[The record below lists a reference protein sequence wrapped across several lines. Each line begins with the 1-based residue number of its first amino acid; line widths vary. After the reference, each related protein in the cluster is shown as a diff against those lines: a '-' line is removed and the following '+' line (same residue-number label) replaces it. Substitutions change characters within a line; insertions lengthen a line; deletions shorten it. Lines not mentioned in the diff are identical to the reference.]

1 MKKIATRLS
10 RSPASRGWARSA
22 LALAAG
28 MTILW
33 IAPAGGEAGNNV
45 ALMTEFKPLI
55 HETRSSASGLIH
67 PGLTMTKAQLETMQ
81 RHVRHG
87 DQPWAA
93 AFEAFSHQE
102 RSGTAPHINYQPEWT
117 EILHGP
123 LGKAGNYI
131 TFRMA
136 MDADVAFHQVI
147 MWFNTGNEIYRLNA
161 LKIIRD
167 YFSIRKVEPHWD
179 SQIRWGVAAYKM
191 CFVAEILRSSD
202 GNSLA
207 SQWTEDDQTRLSAL
221 LKMGLGLVKGTGYW
235 MNQHGFATMGLMG
248 TAIFLDDR
256 ALYEEAVE
264 RTTVNALGQPGGR
277 NGSIKWQMRLVTENY
292 QTHEPVKPQVQLV
305 EMVRDEV
312 HPWINV
318 AALSTLAETIY
329 DQGTRVD
336 PVTGKPSQEPDAVDP
351 FAFLDNRLLAGTD
364 YITRFHLGEPITWIP
379 IDMGDHINGDPLK
392 KPRSAGIL
400 YNHYK
405 YIKKWDTNDPRFRA
419 VAHFY
424 EANLPEADGGT
435 DFLGN
440 GTLLFTPEEAFGPG
454 R

>member
-1 MKKIATRLS
+1 MMKIEAKSWNL
-10 RSPASRGWARSA
+10 RSQRWGSVA
-22 LALAAG
+22 LALVAG
-28 MTILW
+28 VAILW
-33 IAPAGGEAGNNV
+33 IAAAAGEDAPTV
-45 ALMTEFKPLI
+45 PLMTDFTPAI
-55 HETRSSASGLIH
+55 RETRSPASGLIH
-67 PGLTMTKAQLETMQ
+67 PGITMTKAQLETMQ

-87 DQPWAA
+87 DQPWAS

-102 RSGTAPHINYQPEWT
+102 RSGLAPHINYQPAWT
-117 EILHGP
+117 EILHGA
-123 LGKAGNYI
+123 LGKTGNYI

-136 MDADVAFHQVI
+136 MDSDVAFHQVI
-147 MWFNTGNEIYRLNA
+147 MWFNTGNETYRLNA

-167 YFSIRKVEPHWD
+167 YFSIQKVEPHWD

-191 CFVAEILRSSD
+191 CFVAEILRASE
-202 GNSLA
+202 GNSPA
-207 SQWTEDDQTRLSAL
+207 SHWTPDDQARLSTL
-221 LKMGLGLVKGTGYW
+221 LRMGLGLVKGTGYW

-256 ALYEEAVE
+256 ALYDEAVE
-264 RTTVNALGQPGGR
+264 RTTVNANGQLGGR

-329 DQGTRVD
+329 DQGTKVD
-336 PVTGKPSQEPDAVDP
+336 PVTGKPSEKPDAVDP

-364 YITRFHLGEPITWIP
+364 YITRFHLDEPVTWIP

-405 YIKKWDTNDPRFRA
+405 YIMKWDTRDPRLRA
-419 VAHFY
+419 VAQFY

-440 GTLLFTPEEAFGPG
+440 ATLLFTPEEASAPG
-454 R
+454 G